1 MADNILLKIMADYL
15 VVPIVLVGGVALLCV
30 PKTQR
35 MQLWPRAV
43 VAGLAA
49 LLLAKTASLLYQ
61 GERPFEALGVAPGAA
76 YLPNPGFPSDHSLL
90 VFSITFI
97 VWATTKNVW
106 LGAGLL
112 LASIA
117 VATGR
122 VLALVHTPL
131 DVAGGFV
138 CALVAVGLIY
148 GRRFFTK
155 KQI

>member
-1 MADNILLKIMADYL
+1 
-15 VVPIVLVGGVALLCV
+15 
-30 PKTQR
+30 
-35 MQLWPRAV
+35 
-43 VAGLAA
+43 
-49 LLLAKTASLLYQ
+49 
-61 GERPFEALGVAPGAA
+61 
-76 YLPNPGFPSDHSLL
+76 LPNPGFPSDHSLL
-90 VFSITFI
+90 VFSVTFI